1 MASDSAGLPRSSSCV
16 KSGKAYVKISNAD
29 SLAQQPDMSDV
40 TPFAKA
46 LITANPQRIVWGTA
60 WPHPTAGAVEG
71 RKPTDLAPHRQVDD
85 GRAMNMLPVW
95 VPDAA
100 TRRMILVEN
109 PARLYGF

>member
-1 MASDSAGLPRSSSCV
+1 
-16 KSGKAYVKISNAD
+16 
-29 SLAQQPDMSDV
+29 MSDV

-46 LITANPQRIVWGTA
+46 LISANPQRVVWGTA
-60 WPHPTAGAVEG
+60 WPHPAAGAA
-71 RKPTDLAPHRQVDD
+71 RAPTDLSPHRQVDD

-109 PARLYGF
+109 PARLYWVLLGPWPPLGSCGSWVRQFRWFVRFAQSWLNAPYD